1 MKYQAVLILIFAYAC
16 ASDEG
21 PVDSIDNNIDMP
33 VYEST
38 TSRITETL
46 SEIWVCHHPN
56 TKMHGQPCIEDTYPA
71 GCFVPGDT
79 SKFCWILTEQDC
91 SGEQDLSWQQ
101 NNCHLLGM

>member
-1 MKYQAVLILIFAYAC
+1 MKYLVVLILTCICAC
-16 ASDEG
+16 DTEE
-21 PVDSIDNNIDMP
+21 
-33 VYEST
+33 EST
-38 TSRITETL
+38 SIENTSLIYEATTSEITESL

-79 SKFCWILTEQDC
+79 SKFCWVLTEHDC
-91 SGEQDLSWQQ
+91 NGSQSLSWQQ